1 MPSNSKFDLIYTLQS
16 LPNIND
22 TRETPALNDSTPLL
36 EQTTSMNT
44 KESEPLKTKPFKKKK
59 ANLEDEEYFTNP
71 YAITTRTELGL
82 MAEQFLGPIGKY
94 IFFVFMIIYLF
105 GDLAIFAVSVPAT
118 VLKTMGT
125 ISGLTRE
132 MTHSIYVAIFGL
144 IVIPFS
150 FFNFQKTKYLQI
162 FTLVT
167 RNVALASM
175 ILLCIIFISQG
186 KVLIRQD

>member
-1 MPSNSKFDLIYTLQS
+1 LNKKLEYKLE
-16 LPNIND
+16 
-22 TRETPALNDSTPLL
+22 ETKPV
-36 EQTTSMNT
+36 
-44 KESEPLKTKPFKKKK
+44 KTKVSKKKK

-118 VLKTMGT
+118 ILKATGT

-132 MTHSIYVAIFGL
+132 VTHSIYVAIFGL

-175 ILLCIIFISQG
+175 ILLSIIFIGQG
-186 KVLIRQD
+186 KVKFLLIEANHCRVQA